1 MPLDFAFSE
10 DQEAIRRTVRDLFR
24 RFEPDRDRIRDE
36 VMRQKR
42 FPQQIWDAVA
52 EAGFMGS
59 VIPEDWGGTGL
70 GLLPLVFVV
79 EEMASMGFGN
89 ALIILTA
96 MDATCVVRS
105 GSDAVKRKFLPKI
118 ARGEHKLCFALTE
131 AGAGSN
137 TFRITTRAEK
147 RGDRYVLNGSK
158 TFITGVE
165 FADHALVVA
174 RTKSRAECEAEGLP
188 KAYGLSVF
196 LVPTDA
202 KGFTKDVLPTGGIE
216 GMNQWT
222 LFFDDVE
229 VPAENLVGEEHAGAM
244 ALFRALNPERILA
257 AATIVGV
264 SGYCLRTATDY
275 ARDRRVFKDVP
286 IGQYQAIQHPLAEIK
301 IRQEAV
307 RLMTYKAAWAFDRDL
322 DPGEAGFLANAAKYL
337 AAQLGIDA
345 VDRAIQT
352 LGGNGFSAESGL
364 LDLWASMRL
373 LKTAPISS
381 EMILNYVAEHQLELP
396 RSY

>member
-10 DQEAIRRTVRDLFR
+10 DQEAIRSTVRDIFR
-24 RFEPDRDRIRDE
+24 RFEPRRDEIRDR
-36 VMRQKR
+36 VMRKKE
-42 FPQQIWDAVA
+42 FPQEIWDAVA

-59 VIPEDWGGTGL
+59 VIPEAWGGSGL
-70 GLLPLVFVV
+70 GLLLLVFVV
-79 EEMASMGFGN
+79 EEMAAMGFGN

-105 GSDAVKRKFLPKI
+105 GSDVVKKKFLPKI

-131 AGAGSN
+131 ANAGTN
-137 TFRITTRAEK
+137 TFRIATRAER
-147 RGDRYVLNGSK
+147 RGDHYVLNGSK

-174 RTKSRAECEAEGLP
+174 RTKPLKECVDEGLP
-188 KAYGLSVF
+188 KAFGLSVF
-196 LVPTDA
+196 LVPTGA
-202 KGFTKDVLPTGGIE
+202 KGFRKDVLPTGGIE

-229 VPAENLVGEEHAGAM
+229 VPAENLVGEEHNGAM

-257 AATIVGV
+257 AATMVGV
-264 SGYCLRTATDY
+264 SEFCLRTATDY
-275 ARDRRVFKDVP
+275 ARERRVFKDVP
-286 IGQYQAIQHPLAEIK
+286 IGQYQAIQHPLADIK
-301 IRQEAV
+301 LRQEAV

-322 DPGEAGFLANAAKYL
+322 AEAGFHANAAKYL
-337 AAQLGIDA
+337 ASHLGVDA
-345 VDRAIQT
+345 VDRAMQT
-352 LGGNGFSAESGL
+352 LGGNGFSEDYGL
-364 LDLWASMRL
+364 VQLWTAMRL
-373 LKTAPISS
+373 LKTAPISN
-381 EMILNYVAEHQLELP
+381 EMILNYVAEHDLELP